1 MTPISLDFSQRRE
14 LQLHAAIVADVQ
26 AAISPLGISALIV
39 GAFARDLHLVY
50 GYGIDTQ
57 RQTEDIDFAFA
68 VSDWVAFESLRGR
81 LIDSGTFGAPTSAA
95 HRLRHKSGLPID
107 IVPFGSVETR
117 DRRIAWPPRGD
128 VVMDVFGFR
137 ESAASAHDVLFPGE
151 ITARVVSLPALALL
165 KLVCW
170 KDRHYRFPRK
180 DAHDLTLIIRNYLH
194 AGNESRLWNEFIEWT
209 QEPEFDYERA
219 GARMLGRDMQSLLD
233 AEGIGLVTSM
243 LQEQTSSIT
252 PARLPAEMIPDEP
265 DRARSLLAA
274 MLVGLSDAQR

>member
-1 MTPISLDFSQRRE
+1 M
-14 LQLHAAIVADVQ
+14 
-26 AAISPLGISALIV
+26 
-39 GAFARDLHLVY
+39 Y

-68 VSDWVAFESLRGR
+68 VSDWRAFESLREH
-81 LIDSGTFGAPTSAA
+81 LIASGAFSAPTGAA

-137 ESAASAHDVLFPGE
+137 ESSANAHDVLLPGE
-151 ITARVVSLPALALL
+151 IRTRVVSLPALALL

-170 KDRHYRFPRK
+170 KDRHYQSPRK
-180 DAHDLTLIIRNYLH
+180 DAHDLRLIIRNYLH
-194 AGNESRLWNEFIEWT
+194 AGNESRLWDEFIEWT
-209 QEPEFDYERA
+209 EEPEFDYERA

-243 LQEQTSSIT
+243 LGEQGSPIT

-265 DRARSLLAA
+265 DRARSLLNA
-274 MLVGLSDAQR
+274 MLVGLADTQRG